1 MADSNPEQMLA
12 KVEAV
17 RRRRAEI
24 ELMGGEARVEAQHK
38 AGRLTARERLG
49 LFFDP
54 GTFVEID
61 AFARGLGREF
71 GMDKV
76 NPPAD
81 GVITGYGKVSGRTVA
96 AFAQDFTCIAGT
108 MGEMHGKK
116 IAKITEMA
124 GNWGIPCVGFHESG
138 GARLQEFLTVS
149 REYGNLFY
157 LNSIYSGVIPQISA
171 LCGVVAGGQTYSPGL
186 TDFVFMT
193 RDGAAFIAGPA
204 LVQAMVGEEV
214 SVDDLGGTKLHSTI
228 SGVCH
233 VVAED
238 DKDCIEKIKDLLS
251 YLPSNNREKPPRIK
265 SDDSPDRTNE
275 KLYQIVPASSTTPYD
290 MHRVIYEVVDG
301 GKFFEIHRDYARNM
315 VVGLARFDGQ
325 SVGIVANNPSVQA
338 GTITTK
344 AAEKAARFIRFCDA
358 FSIPIVYLVAT
369 PAYLIGSE
377 MEREGM
383 IFRGATLLYAT
394 SEATVPQITVNIGLA
409 YAGAFIA
416 MGSKYLRS
424 DVVYAWPTAEI
435 GLVAAEGVVNV
446 IFRKEIAQ
454 AEDQQAERKRREEE
468 FRSTYMDI
476 MYPASYQH
484 VDDIIDP
491 KDTRRRVVQA
501 LKALENKKVD
511 LPWKKHGNMPL

>member
-1 MADSNPEQMLA
+1 MADSNPEQMMA
-12 KVEAV
+12 KVDIV
-17 RRRRAEI
+17 KRRRAEI

-38 AGRLTARERLG
+38 AGRLTARERME

-54 GTFVEID
+54 GTFIEID
-61 AFARGLGREF
+61 AFARCTGRDF

-76 NPPAD
+76 NPAAD
-81 GVITGYGKVSGRTVA
+81 GVITGYGQVSGRVVA
-96 AFAQDFTCIAGT
+96 AFAQDFTCIGGT

-124 GNWGIPCVGFHESG
+124 GDWGVPCIGFHESG
-138 GARLQEFLTVS
+138 GARLQEFLAVS

-171 LCGVVAGGQTYSPGL
+171 MCGVVAGGQTYSPGL

-193 RDGAAFIAGPA
+193 RNGAAFIAGPA
-204 LVQAMVGEEV
+204 LVQAVVGEEIG
-214 SVDDLGGTKLHSTI
+214 VDDLGGTKLHSTV

-238 DKDCIEKIKDLLS
+238 DNDCVEKIKDLLS

-265 SDDSPDRTNE
+265 SEDSPDRTNE

-290 MHRVIYEVVDG
+290 MHKVIYEITDG
-301 GKFFEIHRDYARNM
+301 GRFFEIHKGYARSM
-315 VVGLARFDGQ
+315 VIGMARFDGQ

-338 GTITTK
+338 GAITTK

-394 SEATVPQITVNIGLA
+394 SEATVPQITINIGWA

-416 MGSKYLRS
+416 MGSKYLKS

-446 IFRKEIAQ
+446 VFRKEIAQ
-454 AEDQQAERKRREEE
+454 VEDKEAERKKREEE
-468 FRSTYMDI
+468 FRNTFMDI

-491 KDTRRRVVQA
+491 KDTRRRIVQS
-501 LKALENKKVD
+501 LKVLEKKKVE
-511 LPWKKHGNMPL
+511 LPWKKHGNTPL